1 MKSYLRRALAS
12 AGRQFMSRY
21 YGVSPRD
28 WGPLLPHDEKTLE
41 AAGRVIEEALLSTA
55 PVFIARG
62 GETELANL
70 VRVRDRERFGLVGSS
85 LSAVATGDPHFF
97 VRGSVKRMEL
107 AGLLPFR
114 GVVERQF
121 VSLWTDAIA
130 GCDVWASFFRL
141 EARIA
146 ELIQCETVIP
156 LPALEPF
163 RGHPWTRA
171 LADMKVLVV
180 HPFSSLIEKQYARR
194 DEVFSGSESNLLPDF
209 DLQTLK
215 PRQAYLG
222 EIPNAKNWFSE
233 LERLKKVS
241 EDLDFDVALIG
252 AGPLGMPLG
261 SHIKKL
267 GRKAVVI
274 GGATQLLFGILGN
287 RWRRDPAVGRLK
299 NEAWVFPDTSAR
311 PTADRRVD
319 KGAYW

>member
-1 MKSYLRRALAS
+1 MKSYVRRALAS
-12 AGRQFMSRY
+12 VGRQFMSRC
-21 YGVSPRD
+21 YGVSPWD
-28 WGPLLPHDEKTLE
+28 WGPLLSHDEKSLE
-41 AAGRVIEEALLSTA
+41 VGGRVIEDTLRNEA
-55 PVFIARG
+55 PVLIARG

-70 VRVRDRERFGLVGSS
+70 VRVRDRERFGIVGRS
-85 LSAVATGDPHFF
+85 LSAVATGDPYFF
-97 VRGSVKRMEL
+97 FRGSVKRMEL

-121 VSLWTDAIA
+121 VSLWSDAIA
-130 GCDVWASFFRL
+130 DCDVWASFFRL

-163 RGHPWTRA
+163 RGHPWTKA

-180 HPFSSLIEKQYARR
+180 HPFSSLIEKQYGRR
-194 DEVFSGSESNLLPDF
+194 HEVFSGSESNLLPDF
-209 DLQTLK
+209 HLQTLK

-222 EIPNAKNWFSE
+222 EIPNATCWFSE

-252 AGPLGMPLG
+252 AGPLGLPLG

-287 RWRRDPAVGRLK
+287 RWRRDPIVGRLR
-299 NEAWVFPDTSAR
+299 NEAWVFPGSSAR
-311 PTADRRVD
+311 PTNGRRVD
-319 KGAYW
+319 EGAYW